1 MIETFSQIAAHADRR
16 YNVVLREKFLLGL
29 EVPIGAKRH
38 QSVFLAEL
46 KGDDDRRYL
55 RIETMVAPL
64 AQHDPVKLLRV
75 NLTLRIGYLAVGDLE
90 SVPFVKLCDNI
101 AYRYL
106 HEEMLDDAIRRIA
119 ELGDEIER
127 MLVHG
132 GDWF

>member
-1 MIETFSQIAAHADRR
+1 MMETFSHIADLADRR
-16 YNVVLREKFLLGL
+16 YNVVLREKFLIGL
-29 EVPIGAKRH
+29 EVPIGSKRH

-55 RIETMVAPL
+55 RIETTVAPL
-64 AQHDPVKLLRV
+64 AQHDPIKLLRV
-75 NLTLRIGYLAVGDLE
+75 NLTLRTGYLAVGDLE
-90 SVPFVKLCDNI
+90 SVPFLKLCDNI

-106 HEEMLDDAIRRIA
+106 SEEMLDDEIRRIA

-127 MLVHG
+127 MLVQG